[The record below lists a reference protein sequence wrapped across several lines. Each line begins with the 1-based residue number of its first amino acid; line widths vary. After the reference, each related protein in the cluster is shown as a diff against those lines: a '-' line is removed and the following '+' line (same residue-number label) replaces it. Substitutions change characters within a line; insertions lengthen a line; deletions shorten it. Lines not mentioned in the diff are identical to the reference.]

1 MLDTQANLAPPLQ
14 EGEDLS
20 LIEDVRLLLGEART
34 FAQAEVTYQKTR
46 AAYLGAETKSI
57 AVLGVGAAIF
67 VFFALMALVLG
78 AVIAVGT
85 LIGPWLAMVAVPMA
99 ILLVALFMGLSAR
112 GRVKRMMA
120 ILKEKEGSE

>member
-1 MLDTQANLAPPLQ
+1 
-14 EGEDLS
+14 
-20 LIEDVRLLLGEART
+20 
-34 FAQAEVTYQKTR
+34 
-46 AAYLGAETKSI
+46 
-57 AVLGVGAAIF
+57 
-67 VFFALMALVLG
+67 MALVLG

-85 LIGPWLAMVAVPMA
+85 LIGPWLAMVAVPVA

>member
-57 AVLGVGAAIF
+57 AVLGVSAAVF

-85 LIGPWLAMVAVPMA
+85 LIGPWLAMVAVPVA

-112 GRVKRMMA
+112 GRVKRMMG

>member
-46 AAYLGAETKSI
+46 AAYLAAETKSI
-57 AVLGVGAAIF
+57 AVLGVGAAVF

-85 LIGPWLAMVAVPMA
+85 LIGPWLAMVAVPVA